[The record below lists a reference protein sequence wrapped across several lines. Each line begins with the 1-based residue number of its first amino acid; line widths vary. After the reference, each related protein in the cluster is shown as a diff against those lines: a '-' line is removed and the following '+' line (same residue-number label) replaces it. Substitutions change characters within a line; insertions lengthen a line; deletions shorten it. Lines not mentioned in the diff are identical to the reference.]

1 MKVHEITTLT
11 VLEALHVSPL
21 LPDHERAPSRILGE
35 ASALLGAGVDAPAN
49 TMTDVVYRALSNPS
63 ILQKLRAEL
72 KSVQPPPISSSRKDS
87 LHESN
92 SPFTSERTTALVPSR
107 TLFDLPYLQACIKES
122 LRHNPAVLSRLPRIN
137 PAATM
142 TYTTPPPSAPGQT
155 QKTYVFPPGTVISMS
170 LADSLFCPSAFAPDP
185 HAFRP
190 ERWLDHGTDADA
202 VSPEQRKRMEKAFV
216 PFSKGAKMCIGHE
229 LAKREIA
236 LVLGNLFRTFD
247 VELDEGVC
255 ERDVGVAFAR
265 DFFGPL
271 VEKGRG
277 AVRVKLRKAM
287 D

>member
-1 MKVHEITTLT
+1 MTTPSI
-11 VLEALHVSPL
+11 LEALHVSPL
-21 LPDHERAPSRILGE
+21 LPEHERAPSRVLAE

-49 TMTDVVYRALSNPS
+49 TMTEVVYRALRNPS

-72 KSVQPPPISSSRKDS
+72 KGLQPPPINSSRKDS
-87 LHESN
+87 LYESD
-92 SPFTSERTTALVPSR
+92 SPFKSDRTTTLVPSR
-107 TLFDLPYLQACIKES
+107 TLYDLPYLQACIKES
-122 LRHNPAVLSRLPRIN
+122 LRHNPAVLSRMPRIN
-137 PAATM
+137 PAAPM
-142 TYTTPPPSAPGQT
+142 TYTTPSSSREQ
-155 QKTYVFPPGTVISMS
+155 QKTYVLPPGTVISMS

-190 ERWLDHGTDADA
+190 ERWLDGAADADA
-202 VSPEQRKRMEKAFV
+202 TISPEQRKRMEKAFV

-236 LVLGNLFRTFD
+236 LVLGNFFRTFD

-255 ERDVGVAFAR
+255 ERDVGVAYAR

-271 VEKGRG
+271 VENGRG
-277 AVRVKLRKAM
+277 AVWVRLKRVM